1 MKGTL
6 IKSLLALIL
15 TVHLFPPT
23 EDTLQ
28 EEVYLYLNPGF
39 ASAVIRIAKAAWHI
53 ASLFSGSG
61 FYDQRITM
69 LRNTINLHSLNSSD
83 FSMKRRTLSQRITLL
98 RNSID
103 LHSKAVDMAMDL
115 AKDLGPSNLHSKNS
129 SDFSLRRQLKRR
141 SSNVLS
147 FWISL
152 GLQIV
157 LQYMVLQTLMSLN
170 WTKVLVCKICAFPR
184 KAFCGGEAK
193 PPRKSRRHLRH
204 RLGRHP
210 CCRPH
215 TST

>member
-6 IKSLLALIL
+6 IKCLLALIMTL
-15 TVHLFPPT
+15 HLFPAT

-28 EEVYLYLNPGF
+28 VCIWT
-39 ASAVIRIAKAAWHI
+39 VIWTAKAA
-53 ASLFSGSG
+53 LFLGSG

-69 LRNTINLHSLNSSD
+69 LRNTVNLHSMNSSD

-98 RNSID
+98 RNTTD
-103 LHSKAVDMAMDL
+103 LHSKAVDMVRNLGKDL
-115 AKDLGPSNLHSKNS
+115 AINLHSKNG
-129 SDFSLRRQLKRR
+129 SDFVLRRRLK
-141 SSNVLS
+141 SGNSNMLS
-147 FWISL
+147 IWFSL

-157 LQYMVLQTLMSLN
+157 LQYMAWQKLMSLN
-170 WTKVLVCKICAFPR
+170 WTKVLVGKICAFPR
-184 KAFCGGEAK
+184 KAFHGGEAK

-204 RLGRHP
+204 LLGRHP